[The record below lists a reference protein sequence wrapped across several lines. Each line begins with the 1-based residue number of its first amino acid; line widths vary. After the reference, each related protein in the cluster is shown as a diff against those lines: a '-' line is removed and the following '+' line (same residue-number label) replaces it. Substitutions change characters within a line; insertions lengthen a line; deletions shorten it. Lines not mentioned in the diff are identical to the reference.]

1 MDLKERY
8 VSKKLFRD
16 SDEFK
21 SSDVFSLE
29 EELDF
34 LKEVEVCFEMY
45 SSEFEE
51 DENDRDFIVKDGEMF
66 DEGMNFD
73 GVL

>member
-8 VSKKLFRD
+8 VNKKLFRD